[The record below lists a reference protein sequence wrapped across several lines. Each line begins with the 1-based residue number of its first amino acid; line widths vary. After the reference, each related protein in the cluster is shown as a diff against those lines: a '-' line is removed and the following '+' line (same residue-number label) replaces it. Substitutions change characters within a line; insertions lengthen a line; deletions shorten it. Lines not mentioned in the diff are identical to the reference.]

1 MVSKLLHQIV
11 SLIPPSRDG
20 CYISDSD
27 IMTYSI
33 STSSGPQF
41 AGVVPV
47 ELRVVDG
54 DEQVAE
60 QRGEHGEVRHHVIS
74 LVRGH
79 LDAARQQRDQRR
91 RGRREQGHLG

>member
-1 MVSKLLHQIV
+1 MYSP
-11 SLIPPSRDG
+11 IPTLSNIAN
-20 CYISDSD
+20 ISDSD
-27 IMTYSI
+27 ILTFSI

-60 QRGEHGEVRHHVIS
+60 QRGEHGEVRHHVVS

>member
-1 MVSKLLHQIV
+1 MFSP
-11 SLIPPSRDG
+11 IPTSSNIA
-20 CYISDSD
+20 YISDSD
-27 IMTYSI
+27 ILTFSN

-60 QRGEHGEVRHHVIS
+60 QRGEDGEVRHHVVS